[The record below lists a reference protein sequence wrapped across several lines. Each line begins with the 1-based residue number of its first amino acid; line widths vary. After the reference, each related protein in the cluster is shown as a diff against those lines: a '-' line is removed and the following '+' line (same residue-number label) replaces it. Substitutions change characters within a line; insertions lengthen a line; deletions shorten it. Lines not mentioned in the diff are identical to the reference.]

1 MTGDGKG
8 TLAYYIALLLAR
20 GPSFRDGCH
29 SFHKH
34 IVDITTQK
42 LYKMGKLPEPPE
54 VVKKFIKNDD
64 ITSVLNVEIFPDV
77 SIKYMLNLA
86 RQFGESLCS
95 KKWEFYLSPEGK
107 NDCR

>member
-95 KKWEFYLSPEGK
+95 KKW
-107 NDCR
+107 